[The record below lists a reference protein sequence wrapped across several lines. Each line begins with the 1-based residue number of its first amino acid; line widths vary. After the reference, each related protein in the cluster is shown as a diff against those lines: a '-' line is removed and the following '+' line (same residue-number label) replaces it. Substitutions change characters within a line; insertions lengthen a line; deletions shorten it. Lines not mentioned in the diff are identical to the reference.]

1 MHKDKVSFIEPL
13 HFHHNRH
20 SMLPLKLVI
29 STQIYWFYVSV
40 QVFSIVLVLSM
51 VAILPFTS
59 YILERGPSIHVSVLV
74 FSMVVILPFVSLPN
88 FSRSKKINLVCANF
102 TNQSGEWV
110 SGWVVLVAG
119 GIIGTIRSGTNPQN
133 ADITNTT
140 LIAGPAKRTTHQ
152 H

>member
-1 MHKDKVSFIEPL
+1 MQHLSTTAQHCTMHKDKVSFIEPL

-59 YILERGPSIHVSVLV
+59 YILERGQTHAHPSIHVSVLV
-74 FSMVVILPFVSLPN
+74 FSMVAILPFVILPFVSLQN
-88 FSRSKKINLVCANF
+88 FSRSK
-102 TNQSGEWV
+102 TNQSC
-110 SGWVVLVAG
+110 L
-119 GIIGTIRSGTNPQN
+119 R
-133 ADITNTT
+133 
-140 LIAGPAKRTTHQ
+140 
-152 H
+152 